1 MFTTPAL
8 NVVLG
13 SEVIWKVRGGTNF
26 WSDYAEKYSIETSLS
41 PADSK
46 AVQVEKTDIQTTKF

>member
-1 MFTTPAL
+1 
-8 NVVLG
+8 LG
-13 SEVIWKVRGGTNF
+13 SEVTWQVRGGTNF
-26 WSDYAEKYSIETSLS
+26 WSDYADKYSIETSLS